1 MGLEWVKLGVRTFWR
16 HPIALAALFFLCMA
30 GMSLISALPIV
41 GTIVA
46 LTLLPTFSLI
56 MMVAAAEVWSNRVP
70 TPVLIWHILRQ
81 GKERLAALATLGVC
95 YAVGF
100 GLVMFLSS
108 LVDGGEFARVYLGL
122 APLSQ
127 ELAQSASFQAA
138 MWTAC
143 LLYLP
148 LSFLFWHAPA
158 LVHWHNLPAF
168 KAMFFSIVACTR
180 NIGAFFMFGV
190 GWVTLF
196 LLVAAV
202 LTWVTGLLSLVV
214 GHIAMA
220 LMIAAAMA
228 LAAMLFTSIVFTFRD
243 CFAAPEKPISAENTA

>member
-1 MGLEWVKLGVRTFWR
+1 MGQIGCVRTFWR

-108 LVDGGEFARVYLGL
+108 LVDGGEFARVFG
-122 APLSQ
+122 AGPTSQ
-127 ELAQSASFQAA
+127 ELAQKLQLPSRHVDR
-138 MWTAC
+138 
-143 LLYLP
+143 LLALLAP
-148 LSFLFWHAPA
+148 VFLFLARP
-158 LVHWHNLPAF
+158 
-168 KAMFFSIVACTR
+168 
-180 NIGAFFMFGV
+180 GV
-190 GWVTLF
+190 G
-196 LLVAAV
+196 
-202 LTWVTGLLSLVV
+202 
-214 GHIAMA
+214 
-220 LMIAAAMA
+220 A
-228 LAAMLFTSIVFTFRD
+228 LAQP
-243 CFAAPEKPISAENTA
+243 AA

>member
-1 MGLEWVKLGVRTFWR
+1 
-16 HPIALAALFFLCMA
+16 MA

-41 GTIVA
+41 GTILA

-81 GKERLAALATLGVC
+81 GKERLAALATLGAC

-148 LSFLFWHAPA
+148 LSFLFLARPGVGALAQPAGVQSHVFQHRGLHPQYRGFFHVWRGVGDAVFTGGSGAHLGHRPA
-158 LVHWHNLPAF
+158 LVGCRAYRHGTH
-168 KAMFFSIVACTR
+168 
-180 NIGAFFMFGV
+180 
-190 GWVTLF
+190 
-196 LLVAAV
+196 
-202 LTWVTGLLSLVV
+202 
-214 GHIAMA
+214 
-220 LMIAAAMA
+220 
-228 LAAMLFTSIVFTFRD
+228 
-243 CFAAPEKPISAENTA
+243 

>member
-16 HPIALAALFFLCMA
+16 QPIALAALFFLCMA

-148 LSFLFWHAPA
+148 LSFLFGTPRRWCTGTTCRRSKPCFSASWPAPA
-158 LVHWHNLPAF
+158 ISGL
-168 KAMFFSIVACTR
+168 FSC
-180 NIGAFFMFGV
+180 
-190 GWVTLF
+190 
-196 LLVAAV
+196 
-202 LTWVTGLLSLVV
+202 
-214 GHIAMA
+214 
-220 LMIAAAMA
+220 
-228 LAAMLFTSIVFTFRD
+228 LAWGG
-243 CFAAPEKPISAENTA
+243 